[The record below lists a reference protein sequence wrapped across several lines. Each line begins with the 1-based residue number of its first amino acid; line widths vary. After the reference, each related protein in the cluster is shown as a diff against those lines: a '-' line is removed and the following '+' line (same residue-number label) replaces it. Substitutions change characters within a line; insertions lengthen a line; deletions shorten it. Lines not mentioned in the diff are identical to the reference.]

1 MLGVQSAGPLSTA
14 WQLRGN
20 LRAAESAAMSASP
33 GPPADLMTRSRPAG
47 DVAEERDAW
56 VVLLAVPGLGPVTF
70 AGLLTAFGSARA
82 TLAVAAGPNGAAR
95 LQEAMA
101 DRMSSDESDVHAGLP
116 EAADRTGRGDPATPV
131 GRDAQRRQAE
141 RNASLG
147 ATAICRRLG
156 ADLANRIRA
165 QVAEA
170 DTALAAVRALD
181 LTLVTLDDPEYPER
195 LRRVDMPPPL
205 LFVRGSLAALTAP
218 SAVAVVGTRWPT
230 DKGRMVAGWI
240 GSALAR
246 AGAVVVSGLAVGID
260 GAAHAAVV
268 AEGMPTVGVLG
279 GGHARLFPKAHERLA
294 DAIVAAGGAVVAE
307 LPPETP
313 ATRGT
318 FPRRNRLVSGLS
330 DATVVV
336 EAGRHSGAL
345 ITAGWALEQGRECFL
360 VPGPLD
366 APTSEGCHA
375 FLRNF
380 PGQTRVV
387 CGIPEL
393 LEDLGLAGDGGPPGT
408 GTGGANDLA
417 RRGVA
422 GAAQTGAGRPG
433 PYMTGAGAEAVL
445 TALAPMERSVAEL
458 LTAGPATADDLALRA
473 GLSGAAILSALTLL
487 ELRGLVV
494 GSYGRYMPAGAL
506 ARWPGKRRIRQR

>member
-1 MLGVQSAGPLSTA
+1 MADGYESEEACAG
-14 WQLRGN
+14 GD
-20 LRAAESAAMSASP
+20 E
-33 GPPADLMTRSRPAG
+33 PA
-47 DVAEERDAW
+47 
-56 VVLLAVPGLGPVTF
+56 
-70 AGLLTAFGSARA
+70 
-82 TLAVAAGPNGAAR
+82 AAGRSGDDGPSGHDDGA
-95 LQEAMA
+95 
-101 DRMSSDESDVHAGLP
+101 SGVHAG
-116 EAADRTGRGDPATPV
+116 
-131 GRDAQRRQAE
+131 
-141 RNASLG
+141 
-147 ATAICRRLG
+147 RRLG
-156 ADLANRIRA
+156 LDLANRIRL
-165 QVAEA
+165 QVEDAER
-170 DTALAAVRALD
+170 ALEAVRALD
-181 LTLVTLDDPEYPER
+181 LTVVTLDDQEYPER

-205 LFVRGSLAALTAP
+205 LFVRGSVSALTADA
-218 SAVAVVGTRWPT
+218 AVAVVGTRWPT
-230 DKGRMVAGWI
+230 DKGRMIAGWI

-268 AEGMPTVGVLG
+268 AERLPTVAVLG

-375 FLRNF
+375 FLRSF

-393 LEDLGLAGDGGPPGT
+393 LEDLGLVGECDSASVSGPGAPASQAG
-408 GTGGANDLA
+408 
-417 RRGVA
+417 RGVA
-422 GAAQTGAGRPG
+422 GARPARSRG
-433 PYMTGAGAEAVL
+433 PQATVAGAGAEAAVA
-445 TALAPMERSVAEL
+445 ALAPVERSIAEL
-458 LTAGPATADDLALRA
+458 LTSGPATADDLARRS
-473 GLSGAAILSALTLL
+473 GLSAAVILSALTLL

-494 GSYGRYMPAGAL
+494 GSYGRYLPAGAL
-506 ARWPGKRRIRQR
+506 ARWPGRRRDAT